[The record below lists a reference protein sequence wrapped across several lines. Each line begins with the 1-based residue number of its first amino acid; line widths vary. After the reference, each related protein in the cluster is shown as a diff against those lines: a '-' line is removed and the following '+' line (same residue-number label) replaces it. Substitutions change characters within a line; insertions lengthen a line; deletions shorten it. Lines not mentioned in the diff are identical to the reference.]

1 MGNSFSK
8 KNILSNTDAF
18 MKLVTSIYI
27 LKTFQQEGMLNRQY
41 AGD

>member
-18 MKLVTSIYI
+18 MKLVTSIYSKNI
-27 LKTFQQEGMLNRQY
+27 S
-41 AGD
+41 AGRNVK

>member
-18 MKLVTSIYI
+18 MKLVTSI
-27 LKTFQQEGMLNRQY
+27 LKTFQQGGMLNRQF

>member
-18 MKLVTSIYI
+18 VKLVTSI
-27 LKTFQQEGMLNRQY
+27 LNPISSGRNVK
-41 AGD
+41 